1 MKPGE
6 GYQHLATLFDYPRD
20 RAALLAAAESLA
32 RCLAETGLDTDMAP
46 FVAYVEASTLGGLQ
60 EEYVR
65 TFDFNPLCAP
75 YLSHHVH
82 GDSLKK
88 GEFMI
93 RLKELYRTHGFFPK
107 SCELPDHV
115 AILFDCAAHLTAG
128 GNGDAR
134 IKLVTTYAVEGL
146 DRMNSAAAIK
156 DDLEWRYPIAAA
168 ALLCAADSQ
177 EVHHA

>member
-6 GYQHLATLFDYPRD
+6 NYRCLATLFDYPRD
-20 RAALLAAAESLA
+20 REVVRTAAENLA
-32 RCLAETGLDTDMAP
+32 RCLAEAGVDADMAP
-46 FVAYVEASTLGGLQ
+46 FIAFVSASGLGALQ

-82 GDSLKK
+82 GDTPKK

-93 RLKELYRTHGFFPK
+93 RLKELYRRHGFTPEGN
-107 SCELPDHV
+107 ELPDHLAV
-115 AILFDCAAHLTAG
+115 LFACAAHLSASG
-128 GNGDAR
+128 SDADR
-134 IKLVTTYAVEGL
+134 AELISAYMAEGL
-146 DRMNSAAAIK
+146 GTMHNAAARK
-156 DDLEWRYPIAAA
+156 EDLYWRHPIAAA
-168 ALLCAADSQ
+168 ALLCGAGRQ